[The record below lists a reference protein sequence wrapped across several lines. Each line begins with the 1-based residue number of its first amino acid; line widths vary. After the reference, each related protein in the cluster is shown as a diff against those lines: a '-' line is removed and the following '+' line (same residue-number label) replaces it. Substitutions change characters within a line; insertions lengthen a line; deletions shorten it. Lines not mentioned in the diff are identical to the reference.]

1 MCLTVHGSCLAGSR
15 CSNSLVRSVTPLS
28 FHGSLQ
34 AAGALMAFKCLTR
47 ARTIPIGLVLSQ
59 KEDRGTLTRS
69 GRQLLGRSEPWS
81 LRNTPGCGP
90 GQSPLLLPR
99 QLACSQRVP
108 QNEERRWGRRSPQER
123 SLYRPRK
130 CRGPSAGWK
139 RISRHK
145 AECKEDRVY

>member
-1 MCLTVHGSCLAGSR
+1 MCLTVHGSCLDGGR

-47 ARTIPIGLVLSQ
+47 ARTIPIGPVRSQ
-59 KEDRGTLTRS
+59 EEDRGTLTRS

-108 QNEERRWGRRSPQER
+108 RNEERRSGEEIPPEMSPYGGHQNVVVR
-123 SLYRPRK
+123 ARVAR
-130 CRGPSAGWK
+130 
-139 RISRHK
+139 RISRH
-145 AECKEDRVY
+145 EVF